1 MRKFF
6 VISFT
11 LILGALFIFSCS
23 KSKTAPNKSEATAN
37 KTGKAIFQNFV
48 LQDLDGNS
56 VDLYKE
62 FKDKNKIVIIDLFAT
77 WCGPCRMEI
86 PGFVSLKNA
95 YKDKVIV
102 VGVSFDRGGDVSAIK
117 KFASQMKIN
126 YPIFRGTQALA
137 QYVQLR
143 GIPRTFVLNS
153 DFSVAKEMLGYHS
166 KKEFENLILD
176 LSKKLGTKI

>member
-6 VISFT
+6 IIFLS
-11 LILGALFIFSCS
+11 LILGAFFIFSCS
-23 KSKTAPNKSEATAN
+23 KSKTADN
-37 KTGKAIFQNFV
+37 KTKNAVFQNFV

-62 FKDKNKIVIIDLFAT
+62 FKDKNKIIILDLFAT

-86 PGFVSLKNA
+86 PGFVSLNNT

-117 KFASQMKIN
+117 DFASQMNMN
-126 YPIFRGTQALA
+126 YPILRGTQALA
-137 QYVQLR
+137 QSVQLR
-143 GIPRTFVLNS
+143 GIPRTFVLNP
-153 DFSVAKEMLGYHS
+153 DFSIAKEMLGYHS
-166 KKEFENLILD
+166 KAEFEKLILD
-176 LSKKLGTKI
+176 LSKKLGTNI

>member
-11 LILGALFIFSCS
+11 LLLGAFFIFSCS
-23 KSKTAPNKSEATAN
+23 KSKTQSETNAT
-37 KTGKAIFQNFV
+37 KTKKAIFQNFV

-62 FKDKNKIVIIDLFAT
+62 FKDKNKIIIVDLFAT

-86 PGFVSLKNA
+86 PGFVSLNNT

-102 VGVSFDRGGDVSAIK
+102 VGVSFDRGGDVNAIK
-117 KFASQMKIN
+117 KFASQMKMN
-126 YPIFRGTQALA
+126 YTILRGTQALA

-143 GIPRTFVLNS
+143 GIPRTFVLNP
-153 DFSVAKEMLGYHS
+153 DFSIAKDMLGYHS
-166 KKEFENLILD
+166 KQEFEKLILD
-176 LSKKLGTKI
+176 LSKKLGSII